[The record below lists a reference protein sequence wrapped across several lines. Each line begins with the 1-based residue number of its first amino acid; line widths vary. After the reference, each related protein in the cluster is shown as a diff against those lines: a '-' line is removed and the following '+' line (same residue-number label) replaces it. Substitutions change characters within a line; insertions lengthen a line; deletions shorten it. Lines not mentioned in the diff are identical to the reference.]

1 MHFSAVATQTWVMLQ
16 TEFMSW
22 ISEYDYSYLNWLQPS
37 YKIPAMYEQ
46 PAFSV
51 MVTCTQISS
60 KLPYMWF
67 DQSHLYSQSHSW
79 DLQSISSRCKQLA
92 SIHTCMHVTICIV
105 NTVHAL
111 LWCSHA
117 CSTHSQ

>member
-1 MHFSAVATQTWVMLQ
+1 MHSSAVATQTWVMLQ
-16 TEFMSW
+16 AEFMSW

-60 KLPYMWF
+60 KLPYIC
-67 DQSHLYSQSHSW
+67 D
-79 DLQSISSRCKQLA
+79 SIRVISTPSLTLGICSRSVVGA
-92 SIHTCMHVTICIV
+92 
-105 NTVHAL
+105 NN
-111 LWCSHA
+111 
-117 CSTHSQ
+117 